1 MKQWLLGE
9 EVIVNS
15 KLPKILDTTLRE
27 GELFQKFRL
36 ETKVKVA
43 KLLAEAGLDR
53 IELTVDYPPRTSRR
67 DVEEV
72 IEVLKSY
79 DVEIVIHGRACRR
92 DVEAAAKYDVDGVG
106 VYMAPTRLHREYK
119 FGGIEFREAID
130 RLRDAIA
137 LAKDYGFEYRRA
149 TVEDASRFYFE
160 ENGFRKLLQI
170 IEELKAEGATIISV
184 PDTSGILTPLQVR
197 KFFGRLKELCDIPL
211 SAHFHNDY
219 GHASANTIEAALI
232 GVEELQTSI
241 LGIGDRN
248 GIADLYEVAAPL
260 IDIHGFKFRLRRDFL
275 RELYQRFSKLTGIKM
290 PFRHPLSDEAKTIR
304 AGVHQSMAVK
314 APQGYIP
321 AGKLKHDFTKI
332 FFEVTPFLSKRV
344 VEKILGTKINPS
356 VLRMISEKLAEKAS
370 EHGGSLDP
378 KHVKDILESFG
389 FKVKEEALGSLLK
402 PEKAYILLNLDPRY
416 PVKMMIDEIIGW
428 EDIEEVNEV
437 YGDADLVIVAKID
450 RTKQNVVERIRKEFR
465 EAITGMRVLI
475 TD

>member
-1 MKQWLLGE
+1 M
-9 EVIVNS
+9 VDS

-27 GELFQKFRL
+27 GELFQRFRL
-36 ETKVKVA
+36 ETRVKVA
-43 KLLAEAGLDR
+43 RLLAEAGLDR

-72 IEVLKSY
+72 VEALRSY

-92 DVEAAAKYDVDGVG
+92 DVEAAAKYDVDGIG

-119 FGGIEFREAID
+119 FGGMGFREAVD

-137 LAKDYGFEYRRA
+137 MAKDYGFRYRRA

-160 ENGFRKLLQI
+160 EDGFGKLLQI
-170 IEELKAEGATIISV
+170 IGELKDEGATIISV
-184 PDTSGILTPLQVR
+184 PDTSGILTPPQVR
-197 KFFGRLKELCDIPL
+197 KFFGRLKESCEIPL

-219 GHASANTIEAALI
+219 GHASTNTVEAALI

-260 IDIHGFKFRLRRDFL
+260 IDIHGFRFRLRRGFL
-275 RELYQRFSKLTGIKM
+275 RELYQRFSKLTGIKI
-290 PFRHPLSDEAKTIR
+290 PFRHPLSDEARTIR
-304 AGVHQSMAVK
+304 AGVHQSMAIK
-314 APQGYIP
+314 APHGYIP
-321 AGKLKHDFTKI
+321 EGKLRHDFAKI

-344 VEKILGTKINPS
+344 VERILGAEIDS
-356 VLRMISEKLAEKAS
+356 RALRAISEKLAEKAS

-378 KHVKDILESFG
+378 RHVKEVLEGFG
-389 FKVKEEALGSLLK
+389 FKVDEKILGNLLK
-402 PEKAYILLNLDPRY
+402 PERAYILLNLDPKYDVGR
-416 PVKMMIDEIIGW
+416 MIDEVIGW
-428 EDIEEVNEV
+428 EDVEEVNEV

-450 RTKQNVVERIRKEFR
+450 RTKQNVVERIRKEFGK
-465 EAITGMRVLI
+465 AITGMRVLI

>member
-1 MKQWLLGE
+1 MNQWLLGE
-9 EVIVNS
+9 EVIANS

-27 GELFQKFRL
+27 GELFQRFRL

-72 IEVLKSY
+72 VKVLKSY

-137 LAKDYGFEYRRA
+137 LAKEYGFEYRRA

-197 KFFGRLKELCDIPL
+197 KFFGRLKKLCDIPL

-248 GIADLYEVAAPL
+248 GIADLYEVVAPL
-260 IDIHGFKFRLRRDFL
+260 IDIHGFKFRLRRNFL
-275 RELYQRFSKLTGIKM
+275 RELYRKFSKLTGIKM

-344 VEKILGTKINPS
+344 VEKILGAKIDPS
-356 VLRMISEKLAEKAS
+356 VLRIISEKLAEKAS

-389 FKVKEEALGSLLK
+389 FKVNEETLRSLLK

-416 PVKMMIDEIIGW
+416 PVKMMIDEIIEW
-428 EDIEEVNEV
+428 EDVEEVNEV

-450 RTKQNVVERIRKEFR
+450 RTKENVVEKIRKKFGD
-465 EAITGMRVLI
+465 AITGMRVLI

>member
-1 MKQWLLGE
+1 M
-9 EVIVNS
+9 VIRREPIINS
-15 KLPKILDTTLRE
+15 KLPRILDTTLRE

-36 ETKVKVA
+36 EVKVKVA
-43 KLLAEAGLDR
+43 RLLAEAGLDR

-72 IEVLKSY
+72 VEALRSY
-79 DVEIVIHGRACRR
+79 DVEIVIHGRACKR
-92 DVEAAAKYDVDGVG
+92 DVEAAAKYDVDGIG
-106 VYMAPTRLHREYK
+106 VYMAPTKLHRQYK
-119 FGGIEFREAID
+119 FGGIGFREAVD
-130 RLRDAIA
+130 RLRDAIN
-137 LAKDYGFEYRRA
+137 LAKTYGFKYRRA
-149 TVEDASRFYFE
+149 TIEDASRFYFE
-160 ENGFRKLLQI
+160 EDGFRKLLQI
-170 IEELKAEGATIISV
+170 IEELKDEGATIISV
-184 PDTSGILTPLQVR
+184 PDTSGILTPIQVR
-197 KFFGRLKELCDIPL
+197 RFFGRLKELCDIPL

-219 GHASANTIEAALI
+219 GHASANTIEAALT

-260 IDIHGFKFRLRRDFL
+260 IDIHGFKLKLRRDFL
-275 RELYQRFSKLTGIKM
+275 RELYQRFSKLTGIKI

-321 AGKLKHDFTKI
+321 AGKLKHDFAKI
-332 FFEVTPFLSKRV
+332 FFEVTPFLSKKV
-344 VEKILGTKINPS
+344 VKRILETEIDSNI
-356 VLRMISEKLAEKAS
+356 LRMISEKLAEKAS

-378 KHVKDILESFG
+378 KHVKEVLESFG
-389 FKVKEEALGSLLK
+389 FKVNEETLRSLLK

-416 PVKMMIDEIIGW
+416 PVKMMIDELIGW
-428 EDIEEVNEV
+428 EDVEEVNEV
-437 YGDADLVIVAKID
+437 YGDVDLVIVAKID
-450 RTKQNVVERIRKEFR
+450 RTKQNVVERIRKKFR

>member
-1 MKQWLLGE
+1 M
-9 EVIVNS
+9 VIRRESTINS

-36 ETKVKVA
+36 EVKVKVA

-72 IEVLKSY
+72 INVLKSY
-79 DVEIVIHGRACRR
+79 DVEIVIHGRAYSR
-92 DVEAAAKYDVDGVG
+92 DVEAAAKYDVDGIG
-106 VYMAPTRLHREYK
+106 VYMAPTKLHRKYK
-119 FGGIEFREAID
+119 FGGIGFREAVD

-137 LAKDYGFEYRRA
+137 LARDYGFKYRRA

-170 IEELKAEGATIISV
+170 IEELKDEGATIISV

-197 KFFGRLKELCDIPL
+197 RFFGRLKEHCEIPL

-219 GHASANTIEAALI
+219 GHASANTVEAALI

-260 IDIHGFKFRLRRDFL
+260 IDIHGFKFRLRRGFL
-275 RELYQRFSKLTGIKM
+275 LELYQRFSKLTGIKI

-332 FFEVTPFLSKRV
+332 FFEITPFLSKRV
-344 VEKILGTKINPS
+344 IERILGAEIDSS

-378 KHVKDILESFG
+378 KHVKNVLESFG
-389 FKVKEEALGSLLK
+389 FRVNEEALGSILK
-402 PEKAYILLNLDPRY
+402 PEKAYILLNLDPKY

-428 EDIEEVNEV
+428 DDVEEVNEV
-437 YGDADLVIVAKID
+437 YGDADLVVVAKID
-450 RTKQNVVERIRKEFR
+450 RTKQNVVERIKKNFS
-465 EAITGMRVLI
+465 EAITRMRVLI

>member
-1 MKQWLLGE
+1 MAD
-9 EVIVNS
+9 S

-27 GELFQKFRL
+27 GELFQRFRL
-36 ETKVKVA
+36 ETRVKVA
-43 KLLAEAGLDR
+43 RLLAEAGLDR

-67 DVEEV
+67 EVEEIV
-72 IEVLKSY
+72 DVLRSY

-92 DVEAAAKYDVDGVG
+92 DVEAAAKYDVDGIG

-119 FGGIEFREAID
+119 FGGIGFREAVD

-137 LAKDYGFEYRRA
+137 MAKDHGFRYRRA

-160 ENGFRKLLQI
+160 ENGFGKLLQI
-170 IEELKAEGATIISV
+170 IKELEDEGATIISV
-184 PDTSGILTPLQVR
+184 PDTSGILTPSQVR
-197 KFFGRLKELCDIPL
+197 EFFGRLKESCEIPL

-248 GIADLYEVAAPL
+248 GIADLYEVVAPL
-260 IDIHGFKFRLRRDFL
+260 IDIHGFEFRLRRDSL
-275 RELYQRFSKLTGIKM
+275 RELYQTFSKLTGIKV
-290 PFRHPLSDEAKTIR
+290 PFRHPLSDEARTIR

-314 APQGYIP
+314 TPQGYIP
-321 AGKLKHDFTKI
+321 AGKLKHDFTRI

-344 VEKILGTKINPS
+344 VEKILGAETDSKI
-356 VLRMISEKLAEKAS
+356 LRMISERLAEKAS

-378 KHVKDILESFG
+378 RHVKEVLEGFG
-389 FKVKEEALGSLLK
+389 FKVDEETLGSLLK

-416 PVKMMIDEIIGW
+416 HVETMIEEVIRW
-428 EDIEEVNEV
+428 EDVEEVNEV

-450 RTKQNVVERIRKEFR
+450 RTKQNVVERIRKEFG

>member
-1 MKQWLLGE
+1 MDKWLLGE
-9 EVIVNS
+9 GVMVDS
-15 KLPKILDTTLRE
+15 RLPKILDTTLRE
-27 GELFQKFRL
+27 GELFQRLRL

-43 KLLAEAGLDR
+43 RLLAEAGLDR

-72 IEVLKSY
+72 VEALRSY

-92 DVEAAAKYDVDGVG
+92 DVEAAAKYDVDGIG

-119 FGGIEFREAID
+119 FGGMGFREAVD

-137 LAKDYGFEYRRA
+137 MAKDYGFRYRRA

-160 ENGFRKLLQI
+160 EDGFGKLLQI
-170 IEELKAEGATIISV
+170 IGELKDEGATIISV
-184 PDTSGILTPLQVR
+184 PDTSGILTPPQVR
-197 KFFGRLKELCDIPL
+197 KFFGRLKESCEIPL

-219 GHASANTIEAALI
+219 GAALI

-260 IDIHGFKFRLRRDFL
+260 IDIHGFRFRLRRDFL
-275 RELYQRFSKLTGIKM
+275 RELYQRFSKLTGIKI
-290 PFRHPLSDEAKTIR
+290 PFRHPLSDEARTIR
-304 AGVHQSMAVK
+304 AGVHQSMAIK
-314 APQGYIP
+314 APHGYIP
-321 AGKLKHDFTKI
+321 EGKLRHDFAKI

-344 VEKILGTKINPS
+344 VERILGAEIDS
-356 VLRMISEKLAEKAS
+356 RALRAISEKLAEKAS

-378 KHVKDILESFG
+378 RHVKEVLEGFG
-389 FKVKEEALGSLLK
+389 FKVDEKILGNLLK
-402 PEKAYILLNLDPRY
+402 PERAYILLNLDPKYDVGR
-416 PVKMMIDEIIGW
+416 MIDEVIGW
-428 EDIEEVNEV
+428 EDVEEVNEV

-450 RTKQNVVERIRKEFR
+450 RTKQNVVERIRKEFGK
-465 EAITGMRVLI
+465 AITGMRVLI

>member
-1 MKQWLLGE
+1 M
-9 EVIVNS
+9 VDS
-15 KLPKILDTTLRE
+15 KLLKILDTTLRE
-27 GELFQKFRL
+27 GELFQRFRL

-43 KLLAEAGLDR
+43 RLLAEAGLDR
-53 IELTVDYPPRTSRR
+53 IELTVDYPPRTSQR

-72 IEVLKSY
+72 VDVLRSY

-92 DVEAAAKYDVDGVG
+92 DVEAAAKYDVDGIG

-119 FGGIEFREAID
+119 FGGMGFREAVD

-137 LAKDYGFEYRRA
+137 LAKDYGFKYRRA

-160 ENGFRKLLQI
+160 ENGFEKLYQI
-170 IEELKAEGATIISV
+170 IEELKDEGATIISV
-184 PDTSGILTPLQVR
+184 PDTSGILTPPQVR
-197 KFFGRLKELCDIPL
+197 EFFGKLKQFCEVPL

-241 LGIGDRN
+241 LGVGDRN
-248 GIADLYEVAAPL
+248 GIADLYEVVAPL
-260 IDIHGFKFRLRRDFL
+260 IDIHGFKFKLRRDFL
-275 RELYQRFSKLTGIKM
+275 RELYQRFSKLTGIKI

-304 AGVHQSMAVK
+304 AGVHQSMAIK

-321 AGKLKHDFTKI
+321 EGKLRHDFTKI

-344 VEKILGTKINPS
+344 VKKLLEAEIDPS
-356 VLRMISEKLAEKAS
+356 VLRAISEKLAEKAS

-378 KHVKDILESFG
+378 RHVKEILEDFG
-389 FKVKEEALGSLLK
+389 FKVDEKILGSLLR
-402 PEKAYILLNLDPRY
+402 PERAYILLNLDPKY
-416 PVKMMIDEIIGW
+416 HVEEMIDEVIRW
-428 EDIEEVNEV
+428 EDVEEVNEV

-450 RTKQNVVERIRKEFR
+450 RTKQNVVERIRKEFGG
-465 EAITGMRVLI
+465 AIIRMRVLI

>member
-1 MKQWLLGE
+1 MNQWLLGE
-9 EVIVNS
+9 EVIANS

-27 GELFQKFRL
+27 GELFQRFRL

-72 IEVLKSY
+72 VEVLKSY

-137 LAKDYGFEYRRA
+137 LAKEYGFEYRRA

-197 KFFGRLKELCDIPL
+197 KFFGRLKKLCDIPL

-248 GIADLYEVAAPL
+248 GIADLYEVVAPL
-260 IDIHGFKFRLRRDFL
+260 IDIHGFKFRLRRNFL
-275 RELYQRFSKLTGIKM
+275 HH
-290 PFRHPLSDEAKTIR
+290 PF
-304 AGVHQSMAVK
+304 
-314 APQGYIP
+314 
-321 AGKLKHDFTKI
+321 
-332 FFEVTPFLSKRV
+332 
-344 VEKILGTKINPS
+344 
-356 VLRMISEKLAEKAS
+356 AEKWRNLEEDLGKIVFQFSRWNISLWSFNRHGLMDSCPDSLRLITKRMPKRHLYPSKFAESLIQFS
-370 EHGGSLDP
+370 EEIPSKP
-378 KHVKDILESFG
+378 ELESMN
-389 FKVKEEALGSLLK
+389 VDEGSSNFI
-402 PEKAYILLNLDPRY
+402 EIRY
-416 PVKMMIDEIIGW
+416 PISIPYSK
-428 EDIEEVNEV
+428 N
-437 YGDADLVIVAKID
+437 
-450 RTKQNVVERIRKEFR
+450 
-465 EAITGMRVLI
+465 
-475 TD
+475 